1 MKVQALSKGVRI
13 APSKALPLS
22 RLLKGLPVAK
32 ALAMTTFG
40 HTKAAALIR
49 KTLKSAVANV
59 ENNAKL
65 SADDFRVESV
75 FIEQGPVM
83 KRFWARSRGMV
94 RPVKKATSHIRVV
107 LANDQLV

>member
-1 MKVQALSKGVRI
+1 MKVQAVSKAVRI
-13 APSKALPLS
+13 SPSKALPLA
-22 RLLKGLPVAK
+22 RLLQGLSITK
-32 ALAMTTFG
+32 ALTITMFSR
-40 HTKAAALIR
+40 TKASGLIR

-75 FIEQGPVM
+75 LVERGPVL

-94 RPVKKATSHIRVV
+94 RPVKKATSHIRVI
-107 LANDQLV
+107 LANE